1 MNRFTHQVLAKED
14 SNFFE
19 LKSIVFQEFFFV
31 FYYFS
36 KMQLKLNQLSNSLD
50 MNLLSGKKADSPL
63 TYPLKLPIYILKRF
77 FKIILCI
84 CFLIITFLW
93 LLNFNEESIIETDF
107 EIKSESGLRNE
118 VLFTYYLFIYLFSN
132 CAVPLVK

>member
-1 MNRFTHQVLAKED
+1 
-14 SNFFE
+14 
-19 LKSIVFQEFFFV
+19 
-31 FYYFS
+31 
-36 KMQLKLNQLSNSLD
+36 MQLKLDQLSNSLD
-50 MNLLSGKKADSPL
+50 MNLLNGKNPDSPL
-63 TYPLKLPIYILKRF
+63 TYLLKLPIYILKRF

-118 VLFTYYLFIYLFSN
+118 VLFTFFLFIYLFSN